1 LHVSKYPPSLSFAAL
16 ELGIMF
22 LCLAALFA
30 FYRNKTANTLNPLT
44 VYGQTPLFFY
54 IVHVH
59 LLAAAAWLI
68 SLQRKGGL
76 TETLWATL
84 AVLLF
89 LYPACRWYRR
99 LKLSR
104 KHRLLRYL

>member
-1 LHVSKYPPSLSFAAL
+1 LSFAAL

-22 LCLAALFA
+22 LCLALLFA
-30 FYRNKTANTLNPLT
+30 CNKYRPTQTWNPLT

-54 IVHVH
+54 ILHVH
-59 LLAAAAWLI
+59 LLSGAAWL
-68 SLQRKGGL
+68 SNLQKKGGL
-76 TETLWATL
+76 FETLLATL

-89 LYPACRWYRR
+89 LYPACVWYRR

-104 KHRLLRYL
+104 KHPLLRYI